1 MQRASDIDPLTA
13 SGRPRQADAAPRLS
27 RDKDCGGGRPAQ
39 PKHPGRAG
47 ADRPP
52 GQQGHDE
59 SGVRSLVVSSIA
71 SAAAAVVIHGL
82 WTPGT
87 IPAAA
92 LTPVLVELFAEG
104 LRRPARRFAGPRAR
118 QDVTREP
125 RPYRAYRSRPA
136 WVRAALLGLVSFVI
150 GATAL
155 TAGELLFERSVGS
168 PHERTTLIGG
178 SRAPAG
184 DPTGP
189 PQRSSRSMPRDLSGA
204 SDHKTTD
211 TRAPTG
217 PPSPAAGS
225 GRTGRRTQDDG
236 SQPSAASPAP
246 TTTAPASAPARPPA
260 EPTTTSPPAPATT
273 PQPPPAGPSG

>member
-1 MQRASDIDPLTA
+1 MQRASDIEPLTA
-13 SGRPRQADAAPRLS
+13 SDRPRQADAAPRLS
-27 RDKDCGGGRPAQ
+27 WDKDCGGGRPAQ

-47 ADRPP
+47 ADRPQ
-52 GQQGHDE
+52 GQQGRGE

-104 LRRPARRFAGPRAR
+104 LRRPARRLAGPRAR
-118 QDVTREP
+118 QDATAAP
-125 RPYRAYRSRPA
+125 RPYRVYRSRPA
-136 WVRAALLGLVSFVI
+136 WVRAALLGLVSFVV

-155 TAGELLFERSVGS
+155 TAGELLLERSVGS

-178 SRAPAG
+178 SRAPAS
-184 DPTGP
+184 DAPRP
-189 PQRSSRSMPRDLSGA
+189 PQRSSRSTPRDLSGA

-211 TRAPTG
+211 ARALTG
-217 PPSPAAGS
+217 LPSATAGS
-225 GRTGRRTQDDG
+225 GRTGRLTQDDG
-236 SQPSAASPAP
+236 SQPSVASPAP
-246 TTTAPASAPARPPA
+246 TNTAPASAPARPPD
-260 EPTTTSPPAPATT
+260 EPITTSPQTPAAT
-273 PQPPPAGPSG
+273 PRPPLAGPSG